1 MSVQSR
7 TAAIKSEI
15 LNQSLFVHTN
25 TDLRVPQS
33 LGCEVVTGAAA
44 GIKPPSSA
52 RHRHVLVV
60 GRVVGVGN
68 IDVDQVV
75 VIVVIVVVVVVIVVV
90 DVVGG
95 VDDPVD
101 HGQHEAEEAEGGHAP
116 ALLHAVAGVGLGH
129 EDNGSRLLA
138 GTQGGS

>member
-1 MSVQSR
+1 M
-7 TAAIKSEI
+7 

-25 TDLRVPQS
+25 TDLRVPQC
-33 LGCEVVTGAAA
+33 LGCKVVTA

-75 VIVVIVVVVVVIVVV
+75 VIVVIVIVVVIIVVIVV

>member
-1 MSVQSR
+1 MSTS
-7 TAAIKSEI
+7 
-15 LNQSLFVHTN
+15 TN
-25 TDLRVPQS
+25 LWSPHR
-33 LGCEVVTGAAA
+33 LGCKVITAVT
-44 GIKPPSSA
+44 KPPSSA
-52 RHRHVLVV
+52 RHRHVIIV

-75 VIVVIVVVVVVIVVV
+75 IVIIVVVVIIVIVVV

-101 HGQHEAEEAEGGHAP
+101 HSQHEAEEAECGHAP
-116 ALLHAVAGVGLGH
+116 ALLHAVAGVRLGH

-138 GTQGGS
+138 VKQTQRGATSES